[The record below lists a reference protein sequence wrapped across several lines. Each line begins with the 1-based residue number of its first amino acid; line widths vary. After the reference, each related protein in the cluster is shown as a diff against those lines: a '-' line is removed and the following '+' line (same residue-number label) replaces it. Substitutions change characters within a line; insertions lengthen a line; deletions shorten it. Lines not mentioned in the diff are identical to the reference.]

1 MTKTENFEKVEVSSA
16 EELRSWLL
24 QHHRQQESIWLV
36 TWKKSDPQRYVSREE
51 VLDELL
57 CFGWI
62 DGIRRKLDEERT
74 MQLIAKRKA
83 EHWAATYKERAARL
97 IAAGNMHESGL
108 KAIERATAN
117 GLWDFMEDVD
127 QLMVPK
133 DLSDALATYSGATAF
148 FNGINPSSKRFVL
161 RWLKLARTEKTRQ
174 KRIEQLTQLAARSEK
189 LPGS

>member
-1 MTKTENFEKVEVSSA
+1 
-16 EELRSWLL
+16 
-24 QHHRQQESIWLV
+24 
-36 TWKKSDPQRYVSREE
+36 
-51 VLDELL
+51 
-57 CFGWI
+57 
-62 DGIRRKLDEERT
+62 
-74 MQLIAKRKA
+74 
-83 EHWAATYKERAARL
+83 
-97 IAAGNMHESGL
+97 MHESGL
-108 KAIERATAN
+108 KAFERSKAS

-174 KRIEQLTQLAARSEK
+174 KRIEQLTQLAARGEK